1 MKNFSFA
8 GITLLTLALVTSGCD
23 SNQTPADRFLQDEA
37 AVKRGQQL
45 FIGMCGAHC
54 HGLRPGNRE
63 APFLFDC
70 EWKHGGTFKEVFA
83 TISNGVPKTQM
94 LPFGGKLPDE
104 DIWKLVA
111 FLRAASRCR

>member
-1 MKNFSFA
+1 MRTNLQLV
-8 GITLLTLALVTSGCD
+8 ITVLLAVMASACD
-23 SNQTPADRFLQDEA
+23 SNQTPADRFLNDGE

-45 FIGMCGAHC
+45 FVGMCGAHC
-54 HGLRPGNRE
+54 HGLRADNRE

-70 EWKHGGTFKEVFA
+70 EWKHGGTSAEVFA

-111 FLRAASRCR
+111 FLRAASRCK